1 MVDHSDDWGWE
12 NSHPL
17 FNSFSPPVKINHIA
31 STNGVVSKEK
41 YIQHGPSSEVV
52 FKYRNNLRVHGPL
65 RFSYFFFFFP
75 FSQTSIMG
83 LNLRKRRHR
92 HKLQNNSNMAQ
103 SRSSKAGCA
112 LVSEIKRWKQTKV
125 QLLAEKIFRLWK

>member
-1 MVDHSDDWGWE
+1 MLDHSDDWRWE

-65 RFSYFFFFFP
+65 RFSYFFFL
-75 FSQTSIMG
+75 FSIFTDLHNGS
-83 LNLRKRRHR
+83 
-92 HKLQNNSNMAQ
+92 
-103 SRSSKAGCA
+103 
-112 LVSEIKRWKQTKV
+112 
-125 QLLAEKIFRLWK
+125 QLEKKEA